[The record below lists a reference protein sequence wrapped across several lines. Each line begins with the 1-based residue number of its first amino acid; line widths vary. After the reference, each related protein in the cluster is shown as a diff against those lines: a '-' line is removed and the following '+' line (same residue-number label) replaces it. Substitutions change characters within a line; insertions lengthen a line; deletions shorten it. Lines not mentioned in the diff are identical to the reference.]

1 VKDVSLTIK
10 RGEIIGIIG
19 TSGSGKS
26 TLVDIILGLLEPEK
40 GAVLV
45 DGVDINE
52 DTRSWQDNI
61 GYVPQSIFLIDD
73 TLRKNVA
80 FGISDDKI
88 DDERVIQAIEAANLN
103 EFIANRQEGMNIFVG
118 ERGIRI
124 SGGQRQRIG
133 IARALY
139 HDPAVLIFDEATSAL
154 DSVTE
159 KAVMETINSLGGQRT
174 VLIVAHRISTLD
186 HCDRIIKMEEGEIV
200 QNGL

>member
-1 VKDVSLTIK
+1 
-10 RGEIIGIIG
+10 
-19 TSGSGKS
+19 
-26 TLVDIILGLLEPEK
+26 
-40 GAVLV
+40 V